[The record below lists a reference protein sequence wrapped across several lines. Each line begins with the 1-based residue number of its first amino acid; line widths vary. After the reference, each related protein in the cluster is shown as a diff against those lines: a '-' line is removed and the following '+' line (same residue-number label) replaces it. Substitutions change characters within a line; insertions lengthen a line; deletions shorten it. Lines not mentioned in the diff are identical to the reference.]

1 MKKGLLSVLLA
12 AAGAAA
18 GAGVM
23 ARAAGRSADEAQAM
37 SDKHLA
43 LFLMMNEWV
52 KLKQEGRSLAAF
64 FEAEGYKEIAVY
76 GMSYAGERLLEE
88 LKGSRITVKY
98 GIDKRS
104 DEIYEDIELFSPDDD
119 LEDVDAVVVTAIAY
133 FEEIRDRLSV
143 KMDCPVISLEDAI
156 YEA

>member
-1 MKKGLLSVLLA
+1 MGGVFDEERLTFCIVGSS
-12 AAGAAA
+12 GAAA

-64 FEAEGYKEIAVY
+64 LRRKGIK
-76 GMSYAGERLLEE
+76 RL
-88 LKGSRITVKY
+88 RFMV
-98 GIDKRS
+98 
-104 DEIYEDIELFSPDDD
+104 
-119 LEDVDAVVVTAIAY
+119 
-133 FEEIRDRLSV
+133 
-143 KMDCPVISLEDAI
+143 
-156 YEA
+156 